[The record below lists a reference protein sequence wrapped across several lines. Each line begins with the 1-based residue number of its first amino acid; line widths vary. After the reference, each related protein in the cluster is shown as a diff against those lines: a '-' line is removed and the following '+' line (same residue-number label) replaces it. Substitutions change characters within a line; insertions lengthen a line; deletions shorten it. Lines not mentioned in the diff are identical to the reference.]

1 MACKSRLRSPGS
13 RYEWS
18 FLVSVDVEVQVSMV
32 ERPAVE
38 ETGRQSVHHVCGP
51 SRDRRGRVRTV
62 RLRIAALL
70 YVASLAF
77 FVGWRLGQTR
87 GQNPVS
93 AERAVSSP
101 ATVLSPCRA
110 HRHTT
115 VPPHRQCTSAPHR
128 AALSPSLTHPHV
140 SSTPLVISFM
150 ASLFHRVY
158 STISFVSPYNV
169 QIVHY
174 SFITMKSTT

>member
-1 MACKSRLRSPGS
+1 MACISRLRSPGS

-77 FVGWRLGQTR
+77 FVGWRLG
-87 GQNPVS
+87 
-93 AERAVSSP
+93 
-101 ATVLSPCRA
+101 
-110 HRHTT
+110 
-115 VPPHRQCTSAPHR
+115 
-128 AALSPSLTHPHV
+128 
-140 SSTPLVISFM
+140 
-150 ASLFHRVY
+150 
-158 STISFVSPYNV
+158 
-169 QIVHY
+169 
-174 SFITMKSTT
+174 